1 MGDSMTSRASFS
13 ESTPTFAAVVG
24 FVVVEVSSVGS
35 VVEVIEVEAIASIV
49 EVEVIGFAEKEGVGS
64 IAEVVVILVK
74 EVGLL

>member
-35 VVEVIEVEAIASIV
+35 VVEVIEVEAIASIGGDC
-49 EVEVIGFAEKEGVGS
+49 IDRRRFFGFWPQNGEFRRISSV
-64 IAEVVVILVK
+64 LT
-74 EVGLL
+74 L